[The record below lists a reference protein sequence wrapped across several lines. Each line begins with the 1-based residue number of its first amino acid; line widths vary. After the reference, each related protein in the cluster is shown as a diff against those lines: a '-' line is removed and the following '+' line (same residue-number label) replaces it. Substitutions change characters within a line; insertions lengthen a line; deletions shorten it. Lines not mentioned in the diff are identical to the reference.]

1 MALSHI
7 RCNEPERFTPATDKC
22 RREGDMKRVL
32 VCAAVLFVSS
42 CGDSDDGSWK
52 PYDQRSYNAGYEAGM
67 IGTCNRIH
75 RYKESVGKALIEEK
89 ICPFQR

>member
-1 MALSHI
+1 
-7 RCNEPERFTPATDKC
+7 
-22 RREGDMKRVL
+22 MKRVL

-52 PYDQRSYNAGYEAGM
+52 PYDQRSYIAGYEAGM

-89 ICPFQR
+89 IVRSSGNSVTCNEPERKKRR